1 MIIVTAATGNL
12 GRLVVDALLAK
23 LPATEVAVAVRDP
36 AKAADLSARGVAVRH
51 ADYAQPAT
59 LRAAFAGAD
68 KLLLISSNELGGGR
82 VRQHQAAVAA
92 AVEAGVGF
100 LAYTSVL
107 RADRSTLGLA
117 ADHLATERA
126 IAASGLP
133 YAWLRNGWYLE
144 NYTEN
149 LGPALAHGAIL
160 GAAGGGKVAA
170 AARRDYAEAAAAVL
184 LGDGHAGRAYE
195 LAGDTAFTMAEL
207 AAEVARIAGAPVAYR
222 DLPEAAYRDALLGF
236 GLPAPLA
243 GLLADSDRGISAGD
257 LDGDGATLRAL
268 IGRPSTTLA
277 TAVAAALG
285 RG

>member
-1 MIIVTAATGNL
+1 
-12 GRLVVDALLAK
+12 
-23 LPATEVAVAVRDP
+23 
-36 AKAADLSARGVAVRH
+36 
-51 ADYAQPAT
+51 
-59 LRAAFAGAD
+59 
-68 KLLLISSNELGGGR
+68 
-82 VRQHQAAVAA
+82 
-92 AVEAGVGF
+92 
-100 LAYTSVL
+100 
-107 RADRSTLGLA
+107 
-117 ADHLATERA
+117 
-126 IAASGLP
+126 
-133 YAWLRNGWYLE
+133 
-144 NYTEN
+144 
-149 LGPALAHGAIL
+149 
-160 GAAGGGKVAA
+160 
-170 AARRDYAEAAAAVL
+170 VL